1 MAPVF
6 NTHDPERQEIVSRRT
21 VLLGGG
27 VGVLF
32 ACIAGRLYQLQIAD
46 YEKYLK
52 LAQENQF
59 NRRILTPLR
68 GEIVDRFG
76 AILASN
82 RKNFRILLIPEQAR
96 DIEATLNKISHIV
109 PVGEEK
115 RARIMREIRRRGA
128 FTPVEIEDN
137 LAWGDFSRFNFE
149 LPHLPGVLPDVGET
163 RDYPLGSASAFVIGY
178 VGAVTESD
186 LARQETDEDRILLR
200 QPGFKVGREG
210 LERTY
215 EAELRGEAGRMNVK
229 INAHG
234 RVIEELQEDAVPP
247 VQGKTLTLT
256 IDSELQAQAMDVLA
270 RPIEGVKPDTQS
282 AAAVVM
288 DVVTGD
294 ILVLASTPAFN
305 PNDFNVGINPE
316 QWKALNESPYKP
328 LLNKPL
334 SGVYPPGS
342 TLKVVSAIAAQQAG
356 VKPSQTAYCSGKIWY
371 GNRYFHCWKRGGHG
385 TLDMKGAIKNSCDVY
400 FYEIA
405 KKLEIDILAEAARKF
420 GLGQTYELGVSGQK
434 RGVVPDRDWK
444 RRYYAGQPENQSWFQ
459 GETLSV
465 IIGQGYVT
473 TTPLQL
479 CVMAARVASGRAV
492 RPRLVRAVGDL
503 VLPAP
508 DAPLINVNH
517 DYLEVVRAGMNAVT
531 NEWGTAARSR
541 LEDPEWQLAGK
552 TGTSQVY
559 SITAEDRAK
568 GLAEPE
574 DLPWERRDHALFVC
588 YMPYENPRYA
598 CSVVVEHGIGGARA
612 AGPKARDIM
621 RAVAAKDPASRQPID
636 PRSLVEARRRAVR
649 EG

>member
-1 MAPVF
+1 MAGV
-6 NTHDPERQEIVSRRT
+6 NAHDPERQETVSRRT
-21 VLLGGG
+21 MLFGGG
-27 VGVLF
+27 VSLLF
-32 ACIAGRLYQLQIAD
+32 GGIAARLYQLQVAD
-46 YEKYLK
+46 HEKYLN

-59 NRRILTPLR
+59 NRRVLTPLR

-76 AILASN
+76 APLASN
-82 RKNFRILLIPEQAR
+82 RKNFRVLLVPEQAR
-96 DIEATLNKISHIV
+96 DVDAILDKINKIT
-109 PVGEEK
+109 PVSEEK

-128 FTPVEIEDN
+128 FTPVQIADN
-137 LAWGDFSRFNFE
+137 LSWEDFSKLNFE
-149 LPHLPGVLPDVGET
+149 LPQLSGILPDVGET
-163 RDYPLGSASAFVIGY
+163 RDYPYGADAAFVVGY
-178 VGAVTESD
+178 VGAVTERDLSD
-186 LARQETDEDRILLR
+186 QETDEQRLLLR

-215 EAELRGEAGRMNVK
+215 EDELRGEAGAMNVK

-234 RVIEELQEDAVPP
+234 RVIEEMADTAVPP
-247 VQGKTLTLT
+247 AQGRTLTLT
-256 IDSELQAQAMDVLA
+256 IDTELQAHAMNVLSVSGE
-270 RPIEGVKPDTQS
+270 RMPDEPQS

-305 PNDFNVGINPE
+305 PNDFNVGIDPDL
-316 QWKALNESPYKP
+316 WKDLNASPYKP

-342 TLKVVSAIAAQQAG
+342 TFKLISAIAAQRAG
-356 VKPSQTAYCSGKIWY
+356 VRPGHSVHCSGRMWY

-385 TLDMKGAIKNSCDVY
+385 TVNMKDALKHSCDTF
-400 FYEIA
+400 FYDIA
-405 KKLEIDILAEAARKF
+405 KTLEIDVLAETARDF
-420 GLGQTYELGVSGQK
+420 GLGQVYELGIPGQQ

-444 RRYYAGQPENQSWFQ
+444 RDYFAGNPAQQPWFQ
-459 GETLSV
+459 GETLSC

-473 TTPLQL
+473 STPLQL
-479 CVMAARVASGRAV
+479 AVMTARLATGKSV

-508 DAPLINVNH
+508 DAPAIDVDQDHLA
-517 DYLEVVRAGMNAVT
+517 VVRAGMNAVT
-531 NEWGTAARSR
+531 NEYGTAARSR
-541 LEDPEWQLAGK
+541 LDDPEWQLAGK

-559 SITAEDRAK
+559 AITAEDRAR
-568 GLAEPE
+568 GLAKPE
-574 DLPWERRDHALFVC
+574 DLPWARRDHALFVC

-598 CSVVVEHGIGGARA
+598 CSVVVEHGIGGSRS

-621 RAVAAKDPASRQPID
+621 KAVAEKDPASRTPLD
-636 PRSLVEARRRAVR
+636 PRTLARAPGVR

>member
-1 MAPVF
+1 MAPVI
-6 NTHDPERQEIVSRRT
+6 NTHDPERQETVSRRT
-21 VLLGGG
+21 VLFGGA
-27 VGVLF
+27 VGTLF
-32 ACIAGRLYQLQIAD
+32 LCISGRLYQLQIAD
-46 YEKYLK
+46 HEKYLD

-68 GEIVDRFG
+68 GEIIDRFG
-76 AILASN
+76 NVLASN

-96 DIEATLNKISHIV
+96 DIEATLNKISDIV
-109 PVGEEK
+109 PVGDK
-115 RARIMREIRRRGA
+115 TRARILREIRRRGA

-137 LAWGDFSRFNFE
+137 LSWGDFSRVNYE

-163 RDYPLGSASAFVIGY
+163 RDYPLGPASAFVIGY
-178 VGAVTESD
+178 VGAITESD
-186 LARQETDEDRILLR
+186 LAQQETDADRTLLR

-215 EAELRGEAGRMNVK
+215 EKELRGQAGRMNVK

-234 RVIEELQEDAVPP
+234 RVIEEFADEATPP

-256 IDSELQAQAMDVLA
+256 IDAELQEAAMKEL
-270 RPIEGVKPDTQS
+270 EGES

-288 DVVTGD
+288 DIVTGD

-305 PNDFNVGINPE
+305 PNDFNVGIDPAL
-316 QWKALNESPYKP
+316 WKEFNESPYKP

-342 TLKVVSAIAAQQAG
+342 TFKIVSAIAAQRAG
-356 VKPSQTAYCSGKIWY
+356 FNPSETAHCSGKLWY
-371 GNRYFHCWKRGGHG
+371 GQRYFHCWKRGGHG
-385 TLDMKGAIKNSCDVY
+385 TVDMKGAIKHSCDVY

-405 KKLEIDILAEAARKF
+405 KQIDVDIIADTARKL
-420 GLGQTYELGVSGQK
+420 GLGEAYELGVSGQK
-434 RGVVPDRDWK
+434 RGVVPDRAWK
-444 RRYYAGQPENQSWFQ
+444 RQYFAGEPENRSWFQ

-473 TTPLQL
+473 STPLQL
-479 CVMAARVASGRAV
+479 CVMTARAATGRAV

-508 DAPLINVNH
+508 NAPPIDLDPEHFKIVH
-517 DYLEVVRAGMNAVT
+517 EGMNAVT

-541 LEDPEWQLAGK
+541 LEDPNWQLAGK
-552 TGTSQVY
+552 TSTSQVY
-559 SITAEDRAK
+559 QITAEDRAR
-568 GLAEPE
+568 GLTDPE
-574 DLPWERRDHALFVC
+574 ELPWERRDHALFVC

-598 CSVVVEHGIGGARA
+598 CSVVVEHGIGGARM
-612 AGPKARDIM
+612 AGPKAREIM
-621 RAVAAKDPASRQPID
+621 RAVAEKDPASRPTVD
-636 PRSLVEARRRAVR
+636 PRSLARVRGRNVR